1 MVFALDFLAEGV
13 WSRPK
18 CALILQALSIRLCSI
33 VFGNYRFYAML
44 TYVLF
49 VLGFGLLI
57 KGADWLVVGASSIAK
72 KYRVSDMVIGL
83 TIVSLGTSMP
93 ELIVNI
99 LASLDGSAELAVGN
113 VFGSNIANIL
123 LILGIAALIYP
134 LPLRR
139 STVVSEIPFSL
150 MAALLVGFLANAALF
165 DQYQGLIISRTD
177 GGILLFFF
185 VLFVLY
191 IFKVAREG
199 GEGEAT
205 ENYEEKPLLQAGGLV
220 ALGVVSLF
228 LGGKWTVDGATFI
241 ATRLGMSESFIG
253 LTVVAIGTSLPEL
266 VTSAVAASRRNTDI
280 AVGNAVGSNIFN
292 ILWILGVSAMIHPL
306 PFNVLSNF
314 DILMIIFAST
324 LLILSVSLTR
334 QRAVGRMSGVVFL
347 LCYAAYVVFLLQR
360 G

>member
-1 MVFALDFLAEGV
+1 
-13 WSRPK
+13 
-18 CALILQALSIRLCSI
+18 
-33 VFGNYRFYAML
+33 ML

-49 VLGFGLLI
+49 ALGFVLLI
-57 KGADWLVVGASSIAK
+57 KGADWLVNGATAIAK

-83 TIVSLGTSMP
+83 TVVSMGTSMP
-93 ELIVNI
+93 ELVVNI
-99 LASLDGSAELAVGN
+99 LASLSGNAELAVGN

-123 LILGIAALIYP
+123 LILGVAALIYP
-134 LPLRR
+134 LPLQR

-165 DQYQGLIISRTD
+165 DRYQGLIISRTD

-185 VLFVLY
+185 ALFMLY
-191 IFKVAREG
+191 IFKVARED
-199 GEGEAT
+199 GEQEVQ
-205 ENYEEKPLLQAGGLV
+205 ENYQEQPMLRAGGLV
-220 ALGVVSLF
+220 LLGIFSLF

-280 AVGNAVGSNIFN
+280 AVGNVVGSNIFN

-306 PFNVLSNF
+306 PFSVLSNF

-324 LLILSVSLTR
+324 LLILSVSLEKK
-334 QRAVGRMSGVVFL
+334 RAVGRVSGVVFL
-347 LCYAAYVVFLLQR
+347 LCYVAYVVFLLQR

>member
-1 MVFALDFLAEGV
+1 
-13 WSRPK
+13 
-18 CALILQALSIRLCSI
+18 
-33 VFGNYRFYAML
+33 ML
-44 TYVLF
+44 TYLLF
-49 VLGFGLLI
+49 ALGFVLLI
-57 KGADWLVVGASSIAK
+57 KGADWLVGGASSIAK

-83 TIVSLGTSMP
+83 TIVSMGTSLP
-93 ELIVNI
+93 ELVVNV
-99 LASLDGSAELAVGN
+99 LASLNGSAELAVGN

-123 LILGIAALIYP
+123 LILGVAALIHP
-134 LPLRR
+134 LPLQR

-177 GGILLFFF
+177 GGFLLFFF
-185 VLFVLY
+185 ALFMLY
-191 IFKVAREG
+191 IFKVAREDKENETEASEEAQPVPRAIGWVLLG
-199 GEGEAT
+199 GA
-205 ENYEEKPLLQAGGLV
+205 A
-220 ALGVVSLF
+220 LF

-241 ATRLGMSESFIG
+241 ATQLGMSESFIG

-266 VTSAVAASRRNTDI
+266 VTSAVAASRRDTDI

-292 ILWILGVSAMIHPL
+292 ILWILGLSAVIHPL

-324 LLILSVSLTR
+324 LLILSVSLEKN
-334 QRAVGRMSGVVFL
+334 RAVGRVSGVVFL
-347 LCYAAYVVFLLQR
+347 LCYVAYVVFLLQR